1 MAPRRTFFLVPA
13 DAVTQPAITAP
24 RPLAPSP
31 QVVPTVQFVMK
42 PVNCTKRSLSSD
54 PVDILLGEHSQ
65 PHQRKRECLD
75 HLTHE
80 QKLNRRK
87 MKNRIAAQTARD
99 RKKYRSQRLEDV
111 VRELLE
117 QNEILKQE
125 NELLRIAN
133 DDLSKQNRSLMAR
146 LSSPS
151 DNFTCRIE
159 SKQPVVYEEMHY
171 EMMENSG
178 KAVESA
184 EGTGCPTI
192 SPTTSCDQC
201 PVGGL
206 LQSDEL
212 EKILNDFSDE
222 SLEFD
227 VDQLYQQ
234 LPDEQFTTQQRT
246 NAEQVC
252 DPTCSTSGSTSPV
265 DASFLNVPRSSPS
278 LAPSY
283 PALNSPES
291 VDEMTLFDDQKL
303 LDDPMLSSP
312 SSWLCDNPHALSPF
326 SDSFQREFFQMLE

>member
-13 DAVTQPAITAP
+13 DAVTQPAIVTQ

-31 QVVPTVQFVMK
+31 HVVPTVQFIMK
-42 PVNCTKRSLSSD
+42 SASNTKRALSAD

-117 QNEILKQE
+117 QNESLKQE

-133 DDLSKQNRSLMAR
+133 DDLSNKNRSLMAR

-151 DNFTCRIE
+151 DDVACRIE
-159 SKQPVVYEEMHY
+159 SEQPVIYEEVPY
-171 EMMENSG
+171 EMLENSG

-184 EGTGCPTI
+184 AFI
-192 SPTTSCDQC
+192 SGPLPRVQVI
-201 PVGGL
+201 PLYL
-206 LQSDEL
+206 LLHLAVSVLSAVCSSQTNSRKYSAIAPMRASNSML
-212 EKILNDFSDE
+212 TNSSNNCQMSS
-222 SLEFD
+222 SL
-227 VDQLYQQ
+227 
-234 LPDEQFTTQQRT
+234 
-246 NAEQVC
+246 
-252 DPTCSTSGSTSPV
+252 
-265 DASFLNVPRSSPS
+265 RSSAS
-278 LAPSY
+278 TVNRCGSQVAPL
-283 PALNSPES
+283 P
-291 VDEMTLFDDQKL
+291 V
-303 LDDPMLSSP
+303 
-312 SSWLCDNPHALSPF
+312 PHRQWMRVS
-326 SDSFQREFFQMLE
+326 